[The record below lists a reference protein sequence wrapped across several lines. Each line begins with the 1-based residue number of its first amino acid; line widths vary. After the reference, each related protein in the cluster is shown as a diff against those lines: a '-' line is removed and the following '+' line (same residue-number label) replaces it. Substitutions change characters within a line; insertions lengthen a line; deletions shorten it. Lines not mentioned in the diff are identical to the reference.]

1 MDDVLEFLKFNCTYE
16 ERKKEIQN
24 YLSKKGSYKTLNLV
38 VASTSLNFSKN
49 TFNRTGSRR
58 RKF

>member
-24 YLSKKGSYKTLNLV
+24 YLSKKGSYKTLNY
-38 VASTSLNFSKN
+38 
-49 TFNRTGSRR
+49 RTGSRR